1 MKRLITTCLI
11 LLSLGIGAQDLQET
25 DIDQAIGSINFDS
38 SNEDHNARA
47 AISISETFEEAAKK
61 NNIAYRSF
69 EVLQGVE
76 DGYYVIMGVFNE
88 GENLKRAVKKLK
100 KKDLTKK

>member
-47 AISISETFEEAAKK
+47 AISISETFNLLLNSFAA
-61 NNIAYRSF
+61 NGR
-69 EVLQGVE
+69 G
-76 DGYYVIMGVFNE
+76 M
-88 GENLKRAVKKLK
+88 
-100 KKDLTKK
+100 